1 MDTRKSDKYVWQIW
15 ASWGPPHILFIVLC
29 CMVIVVFLC
38 SPEGFSIFSVVD
50 CVIFNIRRW
59 FWSTPSSSDTL
70 FFSHGW
76 IIFLSVYAIWLMVKW
91 RGSVGSFL
99 SAVLTPI
106 VSQQLLERKKWAC
119 LHQTTSRTWSWLS
132 WMFIDAK
139 LVRLQWTWMTHTVC
153 LLIFNCR

>member
-76 IIFLSVYAIWLMVKW
+76 IIFLLVYAIWLMVKW

-106 VSQQLLERKKWAC
+106 VSQQFVRKEKMSLPTSNHITDLKLIKLNVYWRKAC
-119 LHQTTSRTWSWLS
+119 AAPVDLN
-132 WMFIDAK
+132 D
-139 LVRLQWTWMTHTVC
+139 THC
-153 LLIFNCR
+153 LFVNL